1 MGLTGKKQRPD
12 QAVLQQERKLWM
24 RQMEEEVPGYGEQN
38 ETLHWMVRILTGVR
52 VLYCLFYLILT
63 VVYGMEKTNAVI
75 TLLGPFIF
83 YGWYMLML
91 QSSPMLTVL
100 MLIGRG
106 ASIVWGGVSL
116 LGMSWWLPF
125 PLIFMLVTAAAIEF
139 VEAVFCIY
147 MLFNPLARRTI
158 RLNRAFSHRVRV
170 QVPEKVLEEMAAYKN
185 EAADE
190 DENGQV
196 KS

>member
-1 MGLTGKKQRPD
+1 MGRIKRKHRPEY
-12 QAVLQQERKLWM
+12 AIVQQERALWM
-24 RQMEEEVPGYGEQN
+24 KQMEEELPGYGEQN

-52 VLYCLFYLILT
+52 GLYCLFYLIMTFL
-63 VVYGMEKTNAVI
+63 YGMEKTNALL

-91 QSSPMLTVL
+91 QSSSMLTVL

-125 PLIFMLVTAAAIEF
+125 PLIFMLVMAAAIEF
-139 VEAVFCIY
+139 IEAVFCIY

-158 RLNRAFSHRVRV
+158 RLNRVFSHRVRV
-170 QVPEKVLEEMAAYKN
+170 QVPDEVLEEMAAYKN
-185 EAADE
+185 ETEDE
-190 DENGQV
+190 DENGEV

>member
-1 MGLTGKKQRPD
+1 MGLIGKKQRPD
-12 QAVLQQERKLWM
+12 QAVLQQERELWM
-24 RQMEEEVPGYGEQN
+24 RQMEEVVPGYGEQN

-91 QSSPMLTVL
+91 QSSPVLTVL

-158 RLNRAFSHRVRV
+158 RLNRAFSRQVRV
-170 QVPEKVLEEMAAYKN
+170 QVPEKMLEEMAAYKN

-190 DENGQV
+190 DDNGQV